1 MGRVKRETETVL
13 LKMIARHKKLKKQKM
28 ATSKQVNLPID
39 VAEQIAKFN
48 DQTQEIERLKKEI
61 AELKKKKSIAANLRK
76 MREDDRDI
84 FWDNWD
90 DEGTPTGYFH
100 QFLNDIIDCL
110 EDYDD
115 DEEITSEIEELI
127 ALRRWYRGEA
137 PEEEYN

>member
-1 MGRVKRETETVL
+1 MT
-13 LKMIARHKKLKKQKM
+13 
-28 ATSKQVNLPID
+28 TSKKVNLPSE

-61 AELKKKKSIAANLRK
+61 AELKKKKTIAANLRK

-115 DEEITSEIEELI
+115 WCDKEKAELI
-127 ALRRWYRGEA
+127 ALRKYYRGEA
-137 PEEEYN
+137 PDEEYN

>member
-1 MGRVKRETETVL
+1 
-13 LKMIARHKKLKKQKM
+13 M

-84 FWDNWD
+84 FID
-90 DEGTPTGYFH
+90 DLNEVDTPTWIFH
-100 QFLNDIIDCL
+100 KFLNQLIDCL
-110 EDYDD
+110 EEYDD

-127 ALRRWYRGEA
+127 TLRRYYRGEA

>member
-1 MGRVKRETETVL
+1 MSTF
-13 LKMIARHKKLKKQKM
+13 
-28 ATSKQVNLPID
+28 KQVNLPID

-84 FWDNWD
+84 FINDLNEVD
-90 DEGTPTGYFH
+90 TPTWIFH
-100 QFLNDIIDCL
+100 QFLNELINCL
-110 EDYDD
+110 EEYD
-115 DEEITSEIEELI
+115 DEEEVAPQLAELI